1 MNRLS
6 LSALMMT
13 CATPLLAE
21 VPQVAVDIAPVHSL
35 VAQLMAGVGEP
46 DLIVR
51 PGASPHGYALRPS
64 EARAVQ
70 QADLVVWMGEELT
83 PWLEKPLS
91 SLSGDARHIA
101 LLEQPATA
109 RLGYRDLAH
118 DDHEDHDDHDDHKEH
133 ADHET
138 QGDKGHD
145 DHAQAAHDDHD
156 GDHDHSGTDP
166 HAWLDPGNAS
176 VWLSLLAEELAGLDP
191 DHADRYRANAAEAQ
205 ARLAE
210 LTVQIAAELQ
220 PMQGKPFIAF
230 HDAYQYFERPF
241 GLTLAGT
248 VSLGDA
254 SSPSPAR
261 LAHLREEVVEEG
273 VTCAFSEPQYNTA
286 LLETAVEGTG
296 AAIFVLDPLGAGLE
310 PGPELYPQVL
320 RDMAASFAA
329 CAAR

>member
-1 MNRLS
+1 MTRLS
-6 LSALMMT
+6 LSALLLT
-13 CATPLLAE
+13 CATPVLAE
-21 VPQVAVDIAPVHSL
+21 APRVAVDIAPLHSL
-35 VAQLMAGVGEP
+35 VAQVMAGVGEP

-51 PGASPHGYALRPS
+51 PGASPHSYALRPS
-64 EARAVQ
+64 EARALQ
-70 QADLVVWMGEELT
+70 QADLVVWVGDDLT
-83 PWLEKPLS
+83 PWLEKPLMA
-91 SLSGDARHIA
+91 LSDAGRQIA
-101 LLEQPATA
+101 LLDHPSTA
-109 RLGYRDLAH
+109 RLAYRDLADDDH
-118 DDHEDHDDHDDHKEH
+118 DDAHTQTGHDDHD
-133 ADHET
+133 
-138 QGDKGHD
+138 
-145 DHAQAAHDDHD
+145 HAQETHDDHD
-156 GDHDHSGTDP
+156 HAQEAHETHDDDHDHSGTDP

-176 VWLSLLAEELAGLDP
+176 AWLSLLAEELAALDP
-191 DHADRYRANAAEAQ
+191 GHADRYRANAAEAQ

-210 LTVQIAAELQ
+210 LTIQIAAELQ

-273 VTCAFSEPQYNTA
+273 VSCAFSEPQYNTA

-310 PGPELYPQVL
+310 PGPALYPQVL

-329 CAAR
+329 CATQ

>member
-1 MNRLS
+1 MTRLS
-6 LSALMMT
+6 LSALLLT

-21 VPQVAVDIAPVHSL
+21 VPRVAVDITPVHSL
-35 VAQLMAGVGEP
+35 VAQVMAGLGAP
-46 DLIVR
+46 ALIVR

-83 PWLEKPLS
+83 PWLETPLS
-91 SLSGDARHIA
+91 SLSGEARHIA
-101 LLEQPATA
+101 LLDHPATA
-109 RLGYRDLAH
+109 RLEYRDLAH
-118 DDHEDHDDHDDHKEH
+118 DEHDDHGDDHAES
-133 ADHET
+133 
-138 QGDKGHD
+138 GHD
-145 DHAQAAHDDHD
+145 DHADEAHDDHAQETHD
-156 GDHDHSGTDP
+156 DHDHSGTDP

-176 VWLSLLAEELAGLDP
+176 VWLSLLAEELAALDP
-191 DHADRYRANAAEAQ
+191 EHADRYRANAAEAQ

-210 LTVQIAAELQ
+210 LTVQIAAELH

-261 LAHLREEVVEEG
+261 LAQLREEVVEEG

-329 CAAR
+329 CAAQ